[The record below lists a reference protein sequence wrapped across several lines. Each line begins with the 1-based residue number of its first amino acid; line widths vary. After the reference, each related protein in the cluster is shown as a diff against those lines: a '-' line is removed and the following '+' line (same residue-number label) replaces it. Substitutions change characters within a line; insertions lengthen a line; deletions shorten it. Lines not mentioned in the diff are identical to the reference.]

1 MQVVLTILAG
11 ASAGTGLFGMG
22 AGESVWFG
30 AMVAL
35 SSTMVVV
42 KTLAAGGVTSTL
54 ASRVM
59 IGILVVQDLSVI
71 PMLIVLP
78 QLQTPGAMLPKLAQ
92 SIALAAVSLALV
104 VLLGTRLLP
113 RLLRR
118 ILAWGSQELFL
129 MAVVATGVGVGYAAH
144 AVGFSFA
151 LGAFVAGIILSKSE
165 FSHQAL
171 SDLAPL
177 RDIFGLIFFV
187 TIGMLFDPAYVL
199 QHPGSIALA
208 VILIP

>member
-1 MQVVLTILAG
+1 
-11 ASAGTGLFGMG
+11 MG

-78 QLQTPGAMLPKLAQ
+78 QLQTPGAMLPNLAQ